1 MAGQLEGASPS
12 GQLPEK
18 SPLEPAKVL
27 ATAGNVSLQH
37 VKRLSKASFLPV
49 IVRLIHFGRV
59 NVPPRQPLNSRQR
72 DGCDRRT
79 DGDND
84 QQRQRRRERRPA
96 PAPTP
101 DILALSGDL
110 RADRLEAE
118 EVTERVRQFL
128 PRRIAGL
135 RNLCHTVEANGF
147 EVE

>member
-27 ATAGNVSLQH
+27 ATAGDMSLQC
-37 VKRLSKASFLPV
+37 VERLSKASFLPI

-59 NVPPRQPLNSRQR
+59 NVPSRQPLNARQR

-79 DGDND
+79 GGHND
-84 QQRQRRRERRPA
+84 QQRQGRGERRPP

-101 DILALSGDL
+101 DILAPGDDL
-110 RADRLEAE
+110 RADRLVAKEA
-118 EVTERVRQFL
+118 TELVRQFL
-128 PRRIAGL
+128 RRRIAAL
-135 RNLCHTVEANGF
+135 
-147 EVE
+147 